1 MGAFIPSKYQRAV
14 YIYIEKGKGN
24 AVIDA
29 VAGSGKSTTIVNAL
43 KLIPKNKRVLFLAFN
58 KAIVEELKI
67 KVGNLNNVDIKT
79 LHSLGASATMRALN
93 SQLQVDKYTAWVN
106 NGIKYS
112 SLSPKSDLLPE
123 QMSTWKGNI
132 LKLID
137 LGRVNLVK
145 SEKDLEELAWKHNI
159 DLEDN
164 EVDIA
169 IKGINWG
176 ERERKS

>member
-1 MGAFIPSKYQRAV
+1 MGTFIPSKYQKAV
-14 YIYIEKGKGN
+14 YIYIQKGKGN

-43 KLIPKNKRVLFLAFN
+43 KLIPNNKRVLFLAFN

-106 NGIKYS
+106 NGVKYS
-112 SLSPKSDLLPE
+112 SLTPKSELLC
-123 QMSTWKGNI
+123 
-132 LKLID
+132 
-137 LGRVNLVK
+137 
-145 SEKDLEELAWKHNI
+145 
-159 DLEDN
+159 
-164 EVDIA
+164 
-169 IKGINWG
+169 
-176 ERERKS
+176 